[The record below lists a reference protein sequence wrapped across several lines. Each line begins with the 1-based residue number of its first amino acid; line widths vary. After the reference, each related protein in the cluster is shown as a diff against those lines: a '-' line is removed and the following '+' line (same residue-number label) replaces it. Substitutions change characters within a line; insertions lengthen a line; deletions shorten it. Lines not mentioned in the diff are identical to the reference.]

1 MDDAMMPA
9 VLIVVVLALCAMS
22 AVVGYELGERDERS
36 RCGEEY
42 LDGKICFQTRQP

>member
-1 MDDAMMPA
+1 MIRPA
-9 VLIVVVLALCAMS
+9 LFIACILGLCAMS